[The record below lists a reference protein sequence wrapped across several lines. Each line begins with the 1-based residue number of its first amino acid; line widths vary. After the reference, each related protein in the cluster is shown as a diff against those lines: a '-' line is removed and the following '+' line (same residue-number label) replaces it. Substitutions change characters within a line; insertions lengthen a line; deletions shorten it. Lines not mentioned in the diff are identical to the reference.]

1 MNNWRLIE
9 QEALYSMIRYIL
21 KMKWLMIVIIVLLL
35 FTGLRHFMAS
45 SPKTTSNQTNH
56 ASSLQLKEAIPSKY
70 TDLELYIETEKTDN
84 YKLAIQSL
92 TTHSKLINSEIDAW
106 IRIQKQ
112 AFLESIPD
120 DSDNQAE
127 LNITLDIQQQSDH
140 YYSFIMQTNITQDE
154 ENHRLH
160 TKVFNVD
167 LDQIVQ
173 SLTTHSKLI
182 NSEID
187 AWIRIQKQAFL
198 ESIPDDSDNQAELN
212 ITLDIQQQSDHYYSF
227 IMQTNITQDE
237 ENHRLHTK
245 VFNVDLDQEKLLT
258 LEDML
263 KNNDSALQAIR
274 ELTQENLRDQ
284 TDMSI
289 NEEALQDTLSSP
301 DTWNW
306 SMNKEGLTLM
316 FGGEM
321 SAEYRVEP
329 VTVNIPLDKL
339 YLHINEDI
347 EHYINLSE
355 TQKTDMVS
363 AIQEE
368 EERILQEKQEKEEQE
383 KQKQAEKQK
392 QQEKL
397 DDPDGKYVALTFD
410 DGPSEDVTPRVLN
423 ILNEYDAKA
432 TFFMLGSQVDYFPD
446 IANQVADAGHE
457 IGYHTWE
464 HQDLTL
470 LGPENIRKEVSET
483 ADRIHNATGVRP
495 YLFRPPYG
503 AYNELVINDATQ
515 SENSIILWSV
525 DSLDWQSRN
534 ADAVNQEISQ
544 EITPGAIVLMHDIH
558 PTTADALPELLK
570 SLRDEGYQFVTVS
583 QLLKIQNQNGAGPF
597 YGQVK

>member
-84 YKLAIQSL
+84 YKLAI
-92 TTHSKLINSEIDAW
+92 
-106 IRIQKQ
+106 
-112 AFLESIPD
+112 
-120 DSDNQAE
+120 
-127 LNITLDIQQQSDH
+127 
-140 YYSFIMQTNITQDE
+140 
-154 ENHRLH
+154 
-160 TKVFNVD
+160 
-167 LDQIVQ
+167 Q

-446 IANQVADAGHE
+446 IAKQVADAGHE
-457 IGYHTWE
+457 IGNHTWE

>member
-1 MNNWRLIE
+1 
-9 QEALYSMIRYIL
+9 MIRYIL
-21 KMKWLMIVIIVLLL
+21 KMKWLMIVMIVLLL

-45 SPKTTSNQTNH
+45 SPKTTNNQTNH
-56 ASSLQLKEAIPSKY
+56 ASSLQLKKAIPSHY
-70 TDLELYIETEKTDN
+70 PDLDLSIETKETDN
-84 YKLAIQSL
+84 YKLTIQSL

-112 AFLESIPD
+112 AFLDNVPD
-120 DSDNQAE
+120 DSDKQAE
-127 LNITLDIQQQSDH
+127 LDITLDIQQQSD
-140 YYSFIMQTNITQDE
+140 Y
-154 ENHRLH
+154 
-160 TKVFNVD
+160 
-167 LDQIVQ
+167 
-173 SLTTHSKLI
+173 
-182 NSEID
+182 
-187 AWIRIQKQAFL
+187 
-198 ESIPDDSDNQAELN
+198 
-212 ITLDIQQQSDHYYSF
+212 YYSF

-258 LEDML
+258 LTDML
-263 KNNDSALQAIR
+263 KSNDSGLQVIR
-274 ELTQENLRDQ
+274 ELAQENLQDQ
-284 TDMSI
+284 TDISI
-289 NEEALQDTLSSP
+289 DEEALQHTLSSP

-306 SMNKEGLTLM
+306 SINQDGLTLI

-321 SAEYRVEP
+321 SAVYRVDP

-355 TQKTDMVS
+355 TQKTDMTA

-368 EERILQEKQEKEEQE
+368 KERILREKQEKEERE
-383 KQKQAEKQK
+383 RQKQAEKQK
-392 QQEKL
+392 QQEAL
-397 DDPDGKYVALTFD
+397 DDPNGKYVALTFD
-410 DGPSEDVTPRVLN
+410 DGPSEDVTPRVLS

-446 IANQVADAGHE
+446 IAKQVADAGHE
-457 IGYHTWE
+457 IGNHTWK

-470 LGPENIRKEVSET
+470 LGSENIRKEVSET

-503 AYNELVINDATQ
+503 AYNELVINDSAQ
-515 SENSIILWSV
+515 SGNAIILWSV

-534 ADAVNQEISQ
+534 ANAVYQEITQ

-558 PTTADALPELLK
+558 PTTADALPKLLET
-570 SLRDEGYQFVTVS
+570 LRDEGYQFVTVS
-583 QLLKIQNQNGAGPF
+583 QLLKMQNQNGAGPF
-597 YGQVK
+597 YGHVK